1 MSEFSRQAL
10 SPQAVQDALP
20 SIQGW
25 EYADNAISR
34 MFEFKSFRE
43 AMSFIMRIAFEA
55 EELDHHPEL
64 SNVYNKVGVTLRTH
78 DANNNV
84 TSLDIELAR
93 RINHLSWI

>member
-10 SPQAVQDALP
+10 SPQAIQEALP
-20 SIQGW
+20 SLEGW
-25 EYADNAISR
+25 EYADNTISR
-34 MFEFKSFRE
+34 MFEFNSFRE

-64 SNVYNKVGVTLRTH
+64 SNVYNRVGVSLCTH
-78 DANNNV
+78 DADNTV

>member
-10 SPQAVQDALP
+10 SPQAVQDAPP